1 MSCKVASVH
10 EQVSATTKKNAKHEV
25 AKKVLQQ
32 LTNNTD
38 FDVKHETLESYV
50 NKMKV
55 EFMNLQISEPK
66 IDDSQNV
73 KAMATYTQLKHKGP
87 VIKHKIEIQNYH
99 KVLSSLCYSIPK
111 IERDSLI
118 SIFHAKAYFTRN
130 ISDLKNIICSALD
143 TTMQTIVFKANTGN
157 RFIIGLRLCTYPTIL
172 QIGIGETMERAER
185 HAVCK
190 LLVLITVLLK

>member
-32 LTNNTD
+32 LTKNTD
-38 FDVKHETLESYV
+38 FNVKHETLESYV
-50 NKMKV
+50 NKMNV

-66 IDDSQNV
+66 IDNSQNV
-73 KAMATYTQLKHKGP
+73 KAMATYTQLKRKDP

-99 KVLSSLCYSIPK
+99 EVLSSLCSSIPK
-111 IERDSLI
+111 IDRDSLI
-118 SIFHAKAYFTRN
+118 NMFKTKTYFTRN
-130 ISDLKNIICSALD
+130 INEVKNIISDVLV
-143 TTMQTIVFKANTGN
+143 TPMQTIPFKANAGN

-172 QIGIGETMERAER
+172 QIGIGETAERAEK
-185 HAVCK
+185 HALCK
-190 LLVLITVLLK
+190 LLALIAVLLK

>member
-32 LTNNTD
+32 LTKNTD

-50 NKMKV
+50 NKMNV

-66 IDDSQNV
+66 INNPQDV
-73 KAMATYTQLKHKGP
+73 KALATYAQLKHKGP
-87 VIKHKIEIQNYH
+87 VIKHKIEIHNYH
-99 KVLSSLCYSIPK
+99 EVLSSICYRIPN
-111 IERDSLI
+111 IERDSLM
-118 SIFHAKAYFTRN
+118 SIFKTKTYVTQN

-143 TTMQTIVFKANTGN
+143 TTMQTIAFKATAGN
-157 RFIIGLRLCTYPTIL
+157 RFIIGLRLFTYPTIL
-172 QIGIGETMERAER
+172 QIGIGETTERAER
-185 HAVCK
+185 HALCK
-190 LLVLITVLLK
+190 LLTLIAVLLK